1 MMTEFRRFLVYL
13 KRKSDNN
20 NNQVIKFT
28 LLSII
33 LMTIL
38 GIVIDSNFSI
48 NYITNTIKAI
58 IVIINGLSIFSL
70 IFTQGDKYMNNDRET
85 FRSLYSYRQRINISI
100 ISLSI
105 LVVLFALFV
114 SQSSVIYTLT
124 ASVLFAI
131 TLIFLSFVRPTPE
144 EIVKNTYGIEDER
157 DIAHSR
163 ELIERNK
170 QFEEMKKKDKENNAN
185 KSS

>member
-1 MMTEFRRFLVYL
+1 
-13 KRKSDNN
+13 
-20 NNQVIKFT
+20 
-28 LLSII
+28 
-33 LMTIL
+33 
-38 GIVIDSNFSI
+38 
-48 NYITNTIKAI
+48 
-58 IVIINGLSIFSL
+58 
-70 IFTQGDKYMNNDRET
+70 MNNDRET

-124 ASVLFAI
+124 ASILFAI

-170 QFEEMKKKDKENNAN
+170 QFEEMKKKDLNISFGSSGKDLKYKSAKLTLPLSFLEKLGIDENNRSIELILDEEN
-185 KSS
+185 GKLIIQKK